1 MGQMLSWLEIIV
13 GLALL
18 LAVFSDLF
26 QTVILPRPAVRKFG
40 LVRRLLRLLWYG
52 WRWIGNR
59 INLQSRRESWL
70 AYFAPLAVLLM
81 FAIWGAALVLAYGLL
96 VEGVGIEVHPA
107 LNNFGS
113 ALYFS
118 ATTLVPLSYGDFV
131 PEGVPAR
138 LITIA
143 ESTTGV
149 VLAALAITLLF
160 SLYESFQRREELVV
174 QLDAFAGVPPN
185 GMQILETGAQPG
197 MHEQLLHVF
206 EEWRGW
212 TAAVLES
219 HLAYPTL
226 FWFRSSH
233 DNEAWLNSFG
243 AVMDAAVLVLSTVKD
258 DSEGAARLM
267 LTIGNHLV
275 EDLSWFFHYERIDDP
290 IVERSEFDQAR
301 ERLKAAGYQC
311 RGEEEAWQKFVKLR
325 SNYAAQLN
333 QLARLLAI
341 VPAEW
346 IGDRSYLP
354 HRNRPGRRLR

>member
-1 MGQMLSWLEIIV
+1 MLSWLQIVV
-13 GLALL
+13 GLVLL
-18 LAVFSDLF
+18 AAVFSDLF
-26 QTVILPRPAVRKFG
+26 GAVILPRPAVRKFG

-52 WRWIGNR
+52 WRWLGTR
-59 INLQSRRESWL
+59 FKSQSSREGWL
-70 AYFAPLAVLLM
+70 AGFAPLAVLLM
-81 FAIWGAALVLAYGLL
+81 FALWGLVLVIGYALL
-96 VEGVGIEVHPA
+96 VDGVRTEMRPP
-107 LNNFGS
+107 LDNFGTS
-113 ALYFS
+113 LYFS
-118 ATTLVPLSYGDFV
+118 ATTLVPLSYGDYV

-143 ESTTGV
+143 ESTSGV

-174 QLDAFAGVPPN
+174 QLDAFAGAPPN

-197 MHEQLLHVF
+197 MHEQLVHIF

-212 TAAVLES
+212 SAAVLES

-258 DSEGAARLM
+258 GSEAPARLM
-267 LTIGNHLV
+267 LTVGNHLV
-275 EDLSWFFHYERIDDP
+275 EDLSWYFRYQRLDDP
-290 IVERSEFDQAR
+290 IVEQEEFEQAR
-301 ERLKAAGYQC
+301 LRLKAAGYHC
-311 RGEEEAWQKFVKLR
+311 RGQEEAWAKFARLR
-325 SNYAAQLN
+325 STYASQLN

-341 VPAEW
+341 VPAQW